1 MQVRN
6 GTLGLHVVEDGDAS
20 APPVLLLHG
29 ITSSHR
35 TWDWLVPE
43 LADRFRLL
51 RLDFRGH
58 GRSDRAP
65 DAYTPDGY
73 VSDAVAVLEQVSGPA
88 VVIGHSLGGATTAAL
103 TQQRPELLVGALM
116 EDPPL
121 GATSPGGS
129 ISLEG
134 NALLDG
140 FRLMRESIP
149 QMQESKIPLD
159 ALVDIL
165 AAAPDT
171 TGAGTFGEVLHPD
184 GIRTMAAGLLEVD
197 ASVLDPVLT
206 GATPAFLDPTVP
218 FGVASVIVT
227 ATRRA
232 GRGRRSRG
240 RPALR
245 RPLGRRRGHRRLRRR
260 APDPRREGVAGDV
273 PRRRHVPPRPPRT
286 GLTTAA
292 DCEARDGWFLAEDVN
307 AWSSLSY
314 VVVGAAIVA
323 LVVPASL
330 AADVSAA
337 LGVLV
342 AG

>member
-43 LADRFRLL
+43 LADRFRVL

-73 VSDAVAVLEQVSGPA
+73 VSDAVAVLEQVAGPA

-121 GATSPGGS
+121 GATSPRET

-140 FRLMRESIP
+140 FRLIRESIP
-149 QMQESKIPLD
+149 QMQASKIPLD

-171 TGAGTFGEVLHPD
+171 TGAGTFGEILHPD
-184 GIRTMAAGLLEVD
+184 GIRTMAAGMLEVD

-206 GATPAFLDPTVP
+206 GTTPAFLDPTVP
-218 FGVASVIVT
+218 FGVPSVVVTADPSKPDAVADPEVGRHYAALSADVEVIVVTGAGHLIHDEKASRATFLT
-227 ATRRA
+227 AVM
-232 GRGRRSRG
+232 S
-240 RPALR
+240 L
-245 RPLGRRRGHRRLRRR
+245 LDRL
-260 APDPRREGVAGDV
+260 V
-273 PRRRHVPPRPPRT
+273 
-286 GLTTAA
+286 
-292 DCEARDGWFLAEDVN
+292 LA
-307 AWSSLSY
+307 
-314 VVVGAAIVA
+314 
-323 LVVPASL
+323 
-330 AADVSAA
+330 
-337 LGVLV
+337 
-342 AG
+342 

>member
-88 VVIGHSLGGATTAAL
+88 VVMGHSLGGATTAAL

-149 QMQESKIPLD
+149 QMQESQIPLD
-159 ALVDIL
+159 TLVDIL

-184 GIRTMAAGLLEVD
+184 GIRTMAAGLIEVD

-206 GATPAFLDPTVP
+206 GVTPAFLDPTVP

-227 ATRRA
+227 ADPSKPDAVADPEVGRHYAALSADVEVIVVSGAGHLIHDEKASRA
-232 GRGRRSRG
+232 
-240 RPALR
+240 
-245 RPLGRRRGHRRLRRR
+245 
-260 APDPRREGVAGDV
+260 
-273 PRRRHVPPRPPRT
+273 T
-286 GLTTAA
+286 
-292 DCEARDGWFLAEDVN
+292 FLAAVT
-307 AWSSLSY
+307 SL
-314 VVVGAAIVA
+314 
-323 LVVPASL
+323 LDRLVPA
-330 AADVSAA
+330 
-337 LGVLV
+337 
-342 AG
+342 

>member
-6 GTLGLHVVEDGDAS
+6 GTLGLHVVEDGDVS

-43 LADRFRLL
+43 LADRFRVL

-58 GRSDRAP
+58 GGSDRAP

-73 VSDAVAVLEQVSGPA
+73 VSDAVAVLEQVAGPA
-88 VVIGHSLGGATTAAL
+88 AVIGHSLGGATTAAL

-121 GATSPGGS
+121 GTTSPGEA

-140 FRLMRESIP
+140 FRLMRASIP
-149 QMQESKIPLD
+149 QMQESRIPLD
-159 ALVDIL
+159 MLVDIL

-184 GIRTMAAGLLEVD
+184 ALRTMAAGLLDVD
-197 ASVLDPVLT
+197 ASVLDPVLA
-206 GATPAFLDPTVP
+206 GAMPAFLDATVP
-218 FGVASVIVT
+218 FGVPSVIVT
-227 ATRRA
+227 ADPSQPDA
-232 GRGRRSRG
+232 VADPEVGRHYA
-240 RPALR
+240 ALS
-245 RPLGRRRGHRRLRRR
+245 G
-260 APDPRREGVAGDV
+260 DVEVVVVAGAGHLIHDEKAS
-273 PRRRHVPPRPPRT
+273 RAT
-286 GLTTAA
+286 
-292 DCEARDGWFLAEDVN
+292 FLAAVN
-307 AWSSLSY
+307 SL
-314 VVVGAAIVA
+314 
-323 LVVPASL
+323 LDRLVPA
-330 AADVSAA
+330 
-337 LGVLV
+337 
-342 AG
+342 